1 MKDLILDYMISIL
14 AASALPKAERLRM
27 LHEAIRL
34 WLAERRLCTAEK
46 NLYIEPTCADC
57 GQPLTS
63 DDVAAGETICLDCG
77 AALLS
82 MEIDEDNPLLATVRV
97 RLEG

>member
-14 AASALPKAERLRM
+14 EASALPQAERLSM
-27 LHEAIRL
+27 LHEAISL
-34 WLAERRLCTAEK
+34 WLEEHRLRTAEK

-82 MEIDEDNPLLATVRV
+82 MEIDDDNPLLATVRV
-97 RLEG
+97 RLE